1 MRPLDP
7 RLLRHARAAR
17 PYLALTV
24 ALGWATAAL
33 VLAQA
38 FLLARAITDVFHR
51 GAGLADLTGALGLL
65 LGVAVLRATLA
76 WVQESAAHA
85 SASSVKRELRERLL
99 AHALRL
105 GPARLAGERS
115 AELAVLATRGLDGIE
130 PYLARYLPQLVLS
143 VVVPLT
149 VVVAVALR
157 DPLSALI
164 LVITLPLVPIFGALV
179 GWATERAQARRWAE
193 LERLAGYFL
202 DLVRGLPTLKVFGR
216 SRGQLRG
223 IREQGEAYRRT
234 TMAVLRISFVSSLTL
249 ELLATISVALVAVTI
264 GVRLVAGGL
273 DLETG
278 LAVLLLAPEAFLP
291 LRLTAQHF
299 HASQEGLS
307 AAGRVLEVLEAPP
320 PASGRAE
327 PPDPARVRIHVED
340 VVVARPDR
348 PAPEPVRFSVEPGE
362 TVALVGPNGAG
373 KSTLLAVLLGFL
385 RPTAGRVV
393 LEADGRRVDLAE
405 VDPGRWR
412 AHVAWIPQAPHL
424 LAGTLAENVRI
435 ARPSASEEEVRRALE
450 AAGAD
455 FVAEL
460 PEGLATVLG
469 ERGAGLSEGQRQR
482 IALARA
488 FLRDAPIVLLDEPTA
503 SLDGPT
509 ERRVLEAVARLAE
522 GRTVVLVAHRPSLL
536 PLADRV
542 VRVPG
547 PSAEAVRRPEVPE
560 AAR

>member
-7 RLLRHARAAR
+7 RLLRRARAAR
-17 PYLALTV
+17 IYLALTV

-38 FLLARAITDVFHR
+38 LLLARAITEIFHG
-51 GAGLADLTGALGLL
+51 GAALADLSGSLGLL
-65 LGVAVLRATLA
+65 LGIALLRAAVA

-85 SASSVKRELRERLL
+85 SAASVKRELREAVL
-99 AHALRL
+99 AHAVRL
-105 GPARLAGERS
+105 GPAWLAGERS
-115 AELAVLATRGLDGIE
+115 AELAVLATRGLDGLD

-149 VVVAVALR
+149 VLVAVGLR

-164 LVITLPLVPIFGALV
+164 LLVTLPLVPMFGALV
-179 GWATERAQARRWAE
+179 GWATERAQARRWTE
-193 LERLAGYFL
+193 LQRLAGYFL

-234 TMAVLRISFVSSLTL
+234 TMAVLRVSFVSSLTL

-273 DLETG
+273 GLEAG
-278 LAVLLLAPEAFLP
+278 LAVLLLAPEAYLP
-291 LRLTAQHF
+291 LRLSAQHF

-307 AAGRVLEVLEAPP
+307 AAGRVLEILETPP
-320 PASGRAE
+320 PAAGDAS
-327 PPDPARVRIHVED
+327 PPELTRTQIHVED
-340 VVVARPDR
+340 VAVARPDR
-348 PAPEPVRFSVEPGE
+348 PALAPVRFSVAPGE

-385 RPTAGRVV
+385 RPTSGRVV

-405 VDPGRWR
+405 VDLERWR
-412 AHVAWIPQAPHL
+412 AHVAWVPQAPHL
-424 LAGTLAENVRI
+424 FAGTVAENVRV
-435 ARPSASEEEVRRALE
+435 ARPDASEEDVRRALE
-450 AAGAD
+450 AVGAD
-455 FVAEL
+455 FVEEL

-469 ERGAGLSEGQRQR
+469 ERGAGVSEGQRQR
-482 IALARA
+482 LALARA
-488 FLRDAPIVLLDEPTA
+488 FLRDAPILLLDEPTA

-509 ERRVLEAVARLAE
+509 EQRVLEAVARLAE

-536 PLADRV
+536 RLADRV
-542 VRVPG
+542 VKVAG
-547 PSAEAVRRPEVPE
+547 PAPVAAAVEGR
-560 AAR
+560 A

>member
-1 MRPLDP
+1 VRPLDP
-7 RLLRHARAAR
+7 RLLRRARAAR
-17 PYLALTV
+17 IYLALTV

-38 FLLARAITDVFHR
+38 LLLARAITEIFHG
-51 GAGLADLTGALGLL
+51 GAALADLSGSLGLL
-65 LGVAVLRATLA
+65 LGIALLRAAVA

-85 SASSVKRELRERLL
+85 SAASVKRELREAVL
-99 AHALRL
+99 AHAVRL
-105 GPARLAGERS
+105 GPAWLAGERS
-115 AELAVLATRGLDGIE
+115 AELAVLATRGLDGLD

-149 VVVAVALR
+149 VLVAVGLR

-164 LVITLPLVPIFGALV
+164 LLVTLPLVPMFGALV
-179 GWATERAQARRWAE
+179 GWATERAQARRWTE
-193 LERLAGYFL
+193 LQRLAGYFL

-234 TMAVLRISFVSSLTL
+234 TMAVLRVSFVSSLTL

-273 DLETG
+273 GLEAG
-278 LAVLLLAPEAFLP
+278 LAVLLLAPEAYLP
-291 LRLTAQHF
+291 LRLSAQHF

-307 AAGRVLEVLEAPP
+307 AAGRVLEILETPP
-320 PASGRAE
+320 PAAGDAS
-327 PPDPARVRIHVED
+327 PPELTRTQIHVED
-340 VVVARPDR
+340 VAVARPDR
-348 PAPEPVRFSVEPGE
+348 PALAPVRFSVAPGE

-385 RPTAGRVV
+385 RPTSGRVV

-405 VDPGRWR
+405 VDLERWR
-412 AHVAWIPQAPHL
+412 AHVAWVPQAPHL
-424 LAGTLAENVRI
+424 FAGTVAENVRV
-435 ARPSASEEEVRRALE
+435 ARPDASEEDVRRALE
-450 AAGAD
+450 AVGAD
-455 FVAEL
+455 FVEEL

-469 ERGAGLSEGQRQR
+469 ERGAGVSEGQRQR
-482 IALARA
+482 LALARA
-488 FLRDAPIVLLDEPTA
+488 FLRDAPILLLDEPTA

-509 ERRVLEAVARLAE
+509 EQRVLEAVARLAE

-536 PLADRV
+536 RLADRV
-542 VRVPG
+542 VKVAG
-547 PSAEAVRRPEVPE
+547 PAPVAAAVEGR
-560 AAR
+560 A